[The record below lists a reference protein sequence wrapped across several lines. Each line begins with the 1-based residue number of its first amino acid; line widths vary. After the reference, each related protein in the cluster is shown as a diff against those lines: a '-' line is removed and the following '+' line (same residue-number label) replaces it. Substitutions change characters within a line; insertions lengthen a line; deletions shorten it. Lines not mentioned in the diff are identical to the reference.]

1 MIPDAST
8 ALTRTERGD
17 KSIGATGGGNLVRC
31 GAEIVE
37 LSERFYRGIFL
48 GITAFVGIAALIAL
62 VLLPLRAGSGGP
74 PVSGVI
80 LGSLVV
86 LATPLALWRTERLY
100 RALRRGLA
108 AEVGVVLYA
117 AALVAAVFP
126 LRSQLWWPSCTL
138 LMLVAV
144 VAPIRRGLAYCLTVL
159 AINLLAHV
167 LSGDIAHTPAVSIVG
182 LWIGYIFWSLT
193 VAAVTDQLAAHL
205 VRLNSRDSSLQS
217 RPRRV
222 AIWSAD
228 RAASTGGHRS
238 DDTTNPPE
246 DEPRPPA
253 RPTEPVSQT
262 AVVTRDDVAEDHVTP
277 GPAVVGTTGPGP
289 LERLTAR
296 QLQLLA
302 LLADGLALPRRRDLP
317 VDLRRAG
324 PTTRRA
330 RCRPA
335 GGQQRRRARGRRDT
349 RGSSTAAE
357 SSTARQLTQKI
368 PAYRCMSSL
377 CGLVWI
383 R

>member
-1 MIPDAST
+1 MTPDPST
-8 ALTRTERGD
+8 ALTHTELAD
-17 KSIGATGGGNLVRC
+17 KTIGSSGGRDLVRC

-37 LSERFYRGIFL
+37 LAERFYRGIFL

-86 LATPLALWRTERLY
+86 LATPLALWRTESLY
-100 RALRRGLA
+100 RALRRRMA

-144 VAPIRRGLAYCLTVL
+144 VAPIRRVVAYCLTVL

-205 VRLNSRDSSLQS
+205 MKLSSREPLQTNA
-217 RPRRV
+217 RRDGV
-222 AIWSAD
+222 WSAD
-228 RAASTGGHRS
+228 RATSTGRHRS
-238 DDTTNPPE
+238 DDTASPPDE
-246 DEPRPPA
+246 EPRPPD
-253 RPTEPVSQT
+253 RPTEPISQS
-262 AVVTRDDVAEDHVTP
+262 AAAIADDVGQDHATLA
-277 GPAVVGTTGPGP
+277 PAVGTTGPGL

-296 QLQLLA
+296 QLQVLA
-302 LLADGLALPRRRDLP
+302 LLADGLRYRDVATCLSISDGQ
-317 VDLRRAG
+317 VQRHVARAVVRLG
-324 PTTRRA
+324 V
-330 RCRPA
+330 
-335 GGQQRRRARGRRDT
+335 
-349 RGSSTAAE
+349 SNAAE
-357 SSTARQLTQKI
+357 LVAVAIRE
-368 PAYRCMSSL
+368 
-377 CGLVWI
+377 GLVPPPTAQPPGS
-383 R
+383 